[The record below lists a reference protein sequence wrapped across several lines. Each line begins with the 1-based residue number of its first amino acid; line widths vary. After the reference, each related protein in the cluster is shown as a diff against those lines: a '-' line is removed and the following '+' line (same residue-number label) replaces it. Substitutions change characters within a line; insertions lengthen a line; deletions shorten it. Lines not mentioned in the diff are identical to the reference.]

1 MKLYIDDIRKAPD
14 ETWNLCKT
22 AVSAIRAIAF
32 FGDEITD
39 ISLDHDISHQVTIG
53 TGLERP
59 FPCEETYQ
67 SVAYFIGAY
76 YKGKPGPNVHI
87 HTSNKQG
94 AEAMDHALGRFEFQ
108 GKVTITLSPAANRL
122 EMELK

>member
-1 MKLYIDDIRKAPD
+1 MKLYVDDIRPVPD
-14 ETWNLCKT
+14 ETWNLART
-22 AVSAIRAIAF
+22 AVAAIRTIAF

-59 FPCEETYQ
+59 YPCEETFQ

-76 YKGKPGPNVHI
+76 YKGRVGPNI
-87 HTSNKQG
+87 TLHTSNIVG
-94 AEAMDHALGRFEFQ
+94 AEAMQHAFSRFEYQ
-108 GKVTITLSPAANRL
+108 GALDIRFSKPANRL
-122 EMELK
+122 ELEV